1 MIDTARLIARRKR
14 QDLLFNVLGITCTLI
29 GILTLV
35 ALLGDLTV
43 NGLTRIN
50 WQFLTSVPSANAARA
65 GVLPAWVGS
74 LLLMFLTV
82 ALAVPLGV
90 AAGVYLE
97 EYSRKN
103 RVTTIIEVN
112 IANLAGVPSII
123 YGLMALSLLVYQFRL
138 GRTLVVGGIT
148 LALLILPI
156 VIVSTR
162 EALRAIPNGIRE
174 AAYALGATRWQVV
187 KDHLLPYSAGGIATG
202 TIIAMSRAIGETAP
216 LITIGV
222 PIFIAVLP
230 DPPWQ
235 ATFPFMNFHWLNSK
249 FTVMPI
255 QMFNWVS
262 RPDPAFHRN
271 AAAAGL
277 VLIIMTLSLNAAAIA
292 IRYRLRKRIKW

>member
-1 MIDTARLIARRKR
+1 MTDTARLITRRKR
-14 QDLLFNVLGITCTLI
+14 QDMVFNVLGIACTLV
-29 GILTLV
+29 GVVTLA
-35 ALLGDLTV
+35 ALLIDLAV
-43 NGLTRIN
+43 DGLRRLD
-50 WQFLTSVPSANAARA
+50 WRFLTSFPSYDAAEA
-65 GVLPAWVGS
+65 GVLAAWVGS
-74 LLLMFLTV
+74 LLLMLVTIS
-82 ALAVPLGV
+82 LAVPLGV

-97 EYSRKN
+97 EYARKN
-103 RVTTIIEVN
+103 WLTTIIEVN

-123 YGLMALSLLVYQFRL
+123 YGLMALWLLRYQLNMRPNL
-138 GRTLVVGGIT
+138 LVGGIT

-216 LITIGV
+216 LVVIGAKAFV
-222 PIFIAVLP
+222 PFLP
-230 DPPWQ
+230 PPPFQ
-235 ATFPFMNFHWLNSK
+235 QQFPFLSFAWLNKEFS
-249 FTVMPI
+249 VLPI
-255 QMFNWVS
+255 QMYNWTD
-262 RPDPAFHRN
+262 RAEAEFHHN

-277 VLIIMTLSLNAAAIA
+277 VLIVMTLSLNAAAIA